1 MESVKL
7 NLLSKLFCALMLVF
21 GFVLISCEDG
31 VLGSGEDTEQGE
43 NGNGDIG
50 KDDSD
55 GGGSDDGTG
64 ETNDAI
70 TNNSGGVTLTVKL
83 RNLTETGVDFYGMIK
98 LAEIYLTNSFGI
110 LYSEKETFNA
120 ETALG
125 YIPIVDIY
133 GTNYSVSTSSLKPAT
148 TYYYTS
154 YIKLGDVYTYGEIK
168 SFTTASLVAPRLND
182 ATDITEV
189 SATICGIVSPASGT
203 ASDLEYGFQY
213 STSSDFSSDVTSKK
227 ITDINSENK
236 FSLSIASLIPGTAHY
251 YRSYVKM
258 NGVYDYCEIKSFT
271 TASLVAPR
279 LNDATDITEVS
290 ATICGIVSPASG
302 TASDLEYGFQYSTSS
317 DFSSDVTSKKITDI
331 NSENKFSYP
340 ITSLILGTVHY
351 YRSYIK
357 MNGVYDYGEI
367 KSFTTKKIIPVVPSG
382 YANLSAA
389 TTANCYIVSQ
399 SGSYCFLVAKGNQPS
414 NLLHF
419 TKSASLLWE
428 SFGTSKTPSVGA
440 LIKVV
445 SYADGYVTF
454 STADTFREGNAVIA
468 VKDAD
473 GNILWSWHIW
483 LTDQPVE
490 QEYYNNAGTMM
501 DRNLGATSA
510 SPGDVGALGLLYQWG
525 RKDPFLGSSSIW
537 SRITAKSTI
546 TWPSAVSAD
555 SQKGTVEYANANPT
569 TFIKYNKP
577 NPVPTSW
584 QSSKTIYDP
593 CPPGWRVPDGGENGV
608 WSKAIGSSSDFWGY
622 PYDSNNSGMD
632 FSGKLGSASTIWYPA
647 SGFLY
652 YDGDLINVDY
662 EGRYWS
668 ATPCNDDAYSLYIN
682 EKGHVMPSYNDSRL
696 YGLSVRCLQE

>member
-55 GGGSDDGTG
+55 GGGSYDGTG

-125 YIPIVDIY
+125 NIPIVDIY

-154 YIKLGDVYTYGEIK
+154 YIKLGDVYTYG
-168 SFTTASLVAPRLND
+168 
-182 ATDITEV
+182 
-189 SATICGIVSPASGT
+189 
-203 ASDLEYGFQY
+203 
-213 STSSDFSSDVTSKK
+213 
-227 ITDINSENK
+227 
-236 FSLSIASLIPGTAHY
+236 
-251 YRSYVKM
+251 
-258 NGVYDYCEIKSFT
+258 EIKSFT

>member
-125 YIPIVDIY
+125 NIPIVDIY

-154 YIKLGDVYTYGEIK
+154 YIKLGDVYTYG
-168 SFTTASLVAPRLND
+168 
-182 ATDITEV
+182 
-189 SATICGIVSPASGT
+189 
-203 ASDLEYGFQY
+203 
-213 STSSDFSSDVTSKK
+213 
-227 ITDINSENK
+227 
-236 FSLSIASLIPGTAHY
+236 
-251 YRSYVKM
+251 
-258 NGVYDYCEIKSFT
+258 EIKSFT

>member
-125 YIPIVDIY
+125 NIPIVDIY

-154 YIKLGDVYTYGEIK
+154 YIKFGDVYTYG
-168 SFTTASLVAPRLND
+168 
-182 ATDITEV
+182 
-189 SATICGIVSPASGT
+189 
-203 ASDLEYGFQY
+203 
-213 STSSDFSSDVTSKK
+213 
-227 ITDINSENK
+227 
-236 FSLSIASLIPGTAHY
+236 
-251 YRSYVKM
+251 
-258 NGVYDYCEIKSFT
+258 EIKSFT

>member
-43 NGNGDIG
+43 NGNGDLG

-125 YIPIVDIY
+125 NIPIVDIY

-154 YIKLGDVYTYGEIK
+154 YIKLGDVYTYG
-168 SFTTASLVAPRLND
+168 
-182 ATDITEV
+182 
-189 SATICGIVSPASGT
+189 
-203 ASDLEYGFQY
+203 
-213 STSSDFSSDVTSKK
+213 
-227 ITDINSENK
+227 
-236 FSLSIASLIPGTAHY
+236 
-251 YRSYVKM
+251 
-258 NGVYDYCEIKSFT
+258 EIKSFT